1 MKIAILASGGN
12 SPGMNDAIITLVKKA
27 KLSNIESV
35 LIYDGYSGLLK
46 SDFRKLDPHYLDQF
60 VSRGNVVIGSSRSK
74 EFSTPAGQRKA
85 AAILKKNKIDVLV
98 VIGGDG
104 SFIGASRL
112 TKLGLKVMGL
122 PGTIDND
129 VSSTD
134 TTIGFYTCLNT
145 ITTSIDAIR
154 DSFESHAGI
163 CFVEVMG
170 RGFSDLAIMA
180 GVATGAEAIVTSNN
194 ILKVNDFINIA
205 NETKNRGKR
214 SCIFVITESIYGK
227 KGLPSLQTMAKQV
240 EDKTH
245 RSTRVNIIGHI
256 QRGGVPVAS
265 DRYLASVMANH
276 CIDCIKAKNFN
287 RVICEHD
294 RDIIDIDIIEATTLP
309 RKPNKMDLVQ
319 EYNKINR
326 V

>member
-35 LIYDGYSGLLK
+35 LIYDGYAGLLK
-46 SDFRKLDPHYLDQF
+46 NDFRKLDPHYLDQF
-60 VSRGNVVIGSSRSK
+60 VSRGNVIIGSSRSK
-74 EFSTPAGQRKA
+74 EFATPAGQRKA
-85 AAILKKNKIDVLV
+85 VTILKKNKIDVLI

-104 SFIGASRL
+104 SYIGASQL
-112 TKLGLKVMGL
+112 SKLGFKVMGL

-129 VSSTD
+129 VASTD

-180 GVATGAEAIVTSNN
+180 GIATGAEAIVTSSN
-194 ILKVNDFINIA
+194 ILKASDFINIA
-205 NETKNRGKR
+205 NETNKHGKR
-214 SCIFVITESIYGK
+214 SCVFVITESIYGK
-227 KGLPSLQTMAKQV
+227 NNLPSLQDIAKQV
-240 EDKTH
+240 ETKTH
-245 RSTRVNIIGHI
+245 RATRVNVVGHI

-276 CIDCIKAKNFN
+276 CIDCIKARKFN

-294 RDIIDIDIIEATTLP
+294 RDIIDIDIVQATTLP
-309 RKPNKMDLVQ
+309 RKPNKMYLVN

>member
-1 MKIAILASGGN
+1 MKVAILASGGN
-12 SPGMNDAIITLVKKA
+12 SPGMNNAIITLVKKA
-27 KLSNIESV
+27 KLSNINTV
-35 LIYDGYSGLLK
+35 LIYDGYAGLLK
-46 SDFRKLDPHYLDQF
+46 NDFRTLDPHCLDQF
-60 VSRGNVVIGSSRSK
+60 ASRGNVIIGSSRSS
-74 EFSTPAGQRKA
+74 EFATPYGQKKA
-85 AAILKKNKIDVLV
+85 VAILKKNKVDVLV

-104 SFIGASRL
+104 SYIGASKL
-112 TKLGLKVMGL
+112 CKLGFKVMGL

-154 DSFESHAGI
+154 DSFESHASV

-194 ILKVNDFINIA
+194 ILKASDFIDIA
-205 NETKNRGKR
+205 NETKKHGKR

-227 KGLPSLQTMAKQV
+227 NGLPSLQDIAKEV
-240 EDKTH
+240 EAKIH
-245 RSTRVNIIGHI
+245 RSTRVNVIGHI

-276 CIDCIKAKNFN
+276 CINCIKAKKFN
-287 RVICEHD
+287 RVICEHN
-294 RDIIDIDIIEATTLP
+294 RDIIDVDIMQATAMP
-309 RKPNKMDLVQ
+309 RKPNKMHLVQ